1 MMGKIKCLILAL
13 TVAAS
18 CAMAQLPAPAWLSQI
33 KLSGLSGSAD
43 HRLAVINAKTFSA
56 GEDNDLKLKG
66 RTIHVQCLEI
76 REESVLVQ
84 IQGLPG
90 PYELTISGNIT
101 ALNKEAAATPPQLG
115 ARISSPAPTPV
126 SPINIFVPSQPIKQP
141 SNRTSILSFGI
152 PVILAG
158 IFFALLA
165 GLALLAKAVQIRHQR
180 NLGEAL
186 VADAIGRD
194 FTRPH
199 HLLNNITL
207 PTADGTTQIDH
218 VLVADTGIF
227 VIETKHYSGW
237 VFGNAKDRQWT
248 QTIFKKKSRFQN
260 PRHQNYAHVK
270 ALQLLLGFPDNH
282 FHSVVVFTGDAKF
295 KTDLGSDVVQLAG
308 LIPFLSAERPVL
320 FDERKMASVIGR
332 IEMKRERRSVETDE
346 YHINQL
352 RNRHGGQTSKP
363 VPQATLSSP
372 SNNSFLPV
380 SGDEKYQPKA

>member
-1 MMGKIKCLILAL
+1 MKNLILIL
-13 TVAAS
+13 TFVTVYAF
-18 CAMAQLPAPAWLSQI
+18 AQPPSPAWLSQI
-33 KLSGLSGSAD
+33 KLSGLSGSSD

-84 IQGLPG
+84 IQGLPS
-90 PYELTISGNIT
+90 PYELTISGDII
-101 ALNKEAAATPPQLG
+101 ALNKEAAAAPPQPV

-126 SPINIFVPSQPIKQP
+126 SPINIFVPSQPISQP
-141 SNRTSILSFGI
+141 GNRSTNLSSSILL
-152 PVILAG
+152 VLAAL
-158 IFFALLA
+158 FFAFLT
-165 GLALLAKAVQIRHQR
+165 GLAWLAKAVQIRHQK
-180 NLGEAL
+180 NVGEAL

-194 FTRPH
+194 FTRAH

-295 KTDLGSDVVQLAG
+295 KTDLGSDVIQLAG

-346 YHINQL
+346 YHINNL
-352 RNRHGGQTSKP
+352 RNRHGNQTLKP
-363 VPQATLSSP
+363 AVPATIQR
-372 SNNSFLPV
+372 V
-380 SGDEKYQPKA
+380 SIVTAPAGDEKYQPKAKV